1 MKELIVEIR
10 SCLDNVNVRNVQKI
24 KRMVNDLEIVYDE
37 SIIIDTYY
45 NIDDSFFVSIEELRN
60 PKLYEHRLNKIKRE
74 EYIERIK
81 KDISYYEDKLKSL
94 KESLEFM
101 TK

>member
-1 MKELIVEIR
+1 MCK
-10 SCLDNVNVRNVQKI
+10 NQTH
-24 KRMVNDLEIVYDE
+24 VNDLEIVYDE

-60 PKLYEHRLNKIKRE
+60 PKLYEHRLNEIKRE

-94 KESLEFM
+94 NESLEFM

>member
-1 MKELIVEIR
+1 MSILGLVWIMCK
-10 SCLDNVNVRNVQKI
+10 NQTH
-24 KRMVNDLEIVYDE
+24 VNDLEIVYDE

-60 PKLYEHRLNKIKRE
+60 PKLYEHRLNEIKRE

-94 KESLEFM
+94 NESLEFM